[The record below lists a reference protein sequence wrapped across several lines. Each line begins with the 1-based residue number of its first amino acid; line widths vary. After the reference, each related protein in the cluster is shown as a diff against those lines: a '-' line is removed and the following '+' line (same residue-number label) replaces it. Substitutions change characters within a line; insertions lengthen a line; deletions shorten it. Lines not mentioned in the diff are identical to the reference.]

1 MDRFIGREAE
11 IAALNHLLKDRA
23 RMAQFVIVYGQRRVG
38 KTTLLLHWAQQTG
51 QPYLYW
57 VARRETPEATRQS
70 LARALWNWAYP
81 GRPDSKPPLFTDWE
95 MLFAEIAR
103 LIAGKPVIMIW
114 DEFPYAAESDPSLP
128 SHLQAAWDHLFKE
141 HPVMLILSGSHIGMM
156 VDMMTYHAPLYGR
169 FTAQFPVDPLPFA
182 QARHFPQLFSG

>member
-70 LARALWNWAYP
+70 LARALWN
-81 GRPDSKPPLFTDWE
+81 
-95 MLFAEIAR
+95 
-103 LIAGKPVIMIW
+103 
-114 DEFPYAAESDPSLP
+114 
-128 SHLQAAWDHLFKE
+128 
-141 HPVMLILSGSHIGMM
+141 
-156 VDMMTYHAPLYGR
+156 
-169 FTAQFPVDPLPFA
+169 
-182 QARHFPQLFSG
+182 